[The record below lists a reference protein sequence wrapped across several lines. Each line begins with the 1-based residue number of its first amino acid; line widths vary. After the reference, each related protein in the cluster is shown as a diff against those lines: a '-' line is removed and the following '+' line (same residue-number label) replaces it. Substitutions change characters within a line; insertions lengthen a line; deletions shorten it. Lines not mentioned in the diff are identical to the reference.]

1 MSSFQRNMLVKTIG
15 ASLYG
20 MNAIGIQVEV
30 NISMGQG
37 YCIVGLPDTAVKE
50 SLHRTEIAIKANGF
64 HMPRTKLVINLAP
77 ADIKKTGPAFDLP
90 IAIGI
95 LAASDQ
101 LLPSNVLSQYLM
113 MGELSLNGALQ
124 PIKGVLA
131 MAIYAKEAGLDGLIV
146 PKINAPEAALIEGL
160 KVFAFDHLT
169 EVTQFCN
176 HPNAFSPYQAA
187 ASTNYPIK
195 EDFDLDF
202 AMIKGQYQAK
212 RAIEI
217 AAAGG
222 HNLIMVGPPGA
233 GKTML
238 AKTSISIMPEM
249 NLSETL
255 ETSKVYSL
263 IGKLPTMSSLMH
275 SRPFRNP
282 HHSLSAIALVGGGA
296 IPQPG
301 EISMAHNGVLF
312 LDELPEFSRATIEI
326 LRQPMEAGM
335 VSISR
340 ARQTVEFPSRFM
352 LFASMNPCP
361 CGYFNH
367 PHKACTC
374 SPSSIQKYL
383 HKISGPLLDRIDL
396 QIEVVPVRYE
406 ELTNQ
411 ASLEDSATIRERV
424 IQARAIQT
432 NRYSN
437 RPEINTNAQMQATDL
452 KNWAQIDME
461 SSLLLKMAMEKFHL
475 SARAHDRIIKVA
487 RTIADLEGLKNIQN
501 QHISEA
507 IQYRT
512 LDRAGWGQS
521 F

>member
-1 MSSFQRNMLVKTIG
+1 MLVKTIG

-37 YCIVGLPDTAVKE
+37 YCIVGLPDIAVKE

-64 HMPRTKLVINLAP
+64 KMPRTKLVINLAP

-95 LAASDQ
+95 LAASEQ
-101 LLPSNVLSQYLM
+101 ILQSNVLSKYLM
-113 MGELSLNGALQ
+113 MGELSLGGTLQ

-131 MAIYAKEAGLDGLIV
+131 MAIYAKEAGLDGIII
-146 PKINAPEAALIEGL
+146 PKINAPEASLIEGL
-160 KVFAFDHLT
+160 DVFGFDHLT

-176 HPNAFSPYQAA
+176 FPNEIQPYKA
-187 ASTNYPIK
+187 TVNDNTEIVK
-195 EDFDLDF
+195 EYELDF
-202 AMIKGQYQAK
+202 ASIKGQFQAK

-222 HNLIMVGPPGA
+222 HNIIMVGPPGA

-238 AKTSISIMPEM
+238 AKTSISILPEM
-249 NLSETL
+249 SIAETL

-263 IGKLPTMSSLMH
+263 LGKLPANFALMQI
-275 SRPFRNP
+275 RPFRSP
-282 HHSLSAIALVGGGA
+282 HHSLSSIALVGGGT

-301 EISMAHNGVLF
+301 EISMAHNGILF
-312 LDELPEFSRATIEI
+312 LDELPEFNRAAIEI
-326 LRQPMEAGM
+326 LRQPMEDGI
-335 VSISR
+335 VSVSR
-340 ARQTVEFPSRFM
+340 SRQTVEFPSRFM

-367 PHKACTC
+367 PKKACTC
-374 SPSSIQKYL
+374 SPSSVQKYL

-396 QIEVVPVRYE
+396 QIEVVPVHYE
-406 ELTNQ
+406 LLTSPAKIEN
-411 ASLEDSATIRERV
+411 STTIRNRV
-424 IQARAIQT
+424 IQARHVQK
-432 NRYSN
+432 NRFSD
-437 RPEINTNAQMQATDL
+437 RPEINTNAQMQPKDL
-452 KNWAQIDME
+452 IKWAKIDKE
-461 SSLLLKMAMEKFHL
+461 SALLLKAAMEKFHL

-512 LDRAGWGQS
+512 LDRGSWGQS

>member
-1 MSSFQRNMLVKTIG
+1 MLVKTRG
-15 ASLYG
+15 ASLFG
-20 MNAIGIQVEV
+20 MDAIGIQVEV
-30 NISMGQG
+30 NVSMGQG

-64 HMPRTKLVINLAP
+64 QMPRTKLVINLAP

-101 LLPSNVLSQYLM
+101 IINSNVLSDYLM

-131 MAIYAKEAGLDGLIV
+131 MAIYAKEAGLAGLII
-146 PKINAPEAALIEGL
+146 PTINASEASLIEGL

-169 EVTQFCN
+169 QVTHFCN
-176 HPNAFSPYQAA
+176 HPESYTPFQKIDIDNETPI
-187 ASTNYPIK
+187 NYSV
-195 EDFDLDF
+195 DF
-202 AMIKGQYQAK
+202 AFIKGQFQAK

-233 GKTML
+233 GKTLL
-238 AKTSISIMPEM
+238 AKTSISILPVMSH
-249 NLSETL
+249 SETL

-263 IGKLPTMSSLMH
+263 TGKLSPSAGLMQT
-275 SRPFRNP
+275 RPFRNP
-282 HHSLSAIALVGGGA
+282 HHSLSSIALVGGGS

-312 LDELPEFSRATIEI
+312 LDELPEFSRAAIEI
-326 LRQPMEAGM
+326 LRQPMEAGF

-340 ARQTVEFPSRFM
+340 SRQTVDFPSRFM

-367 PHKACTC
+367 PQKACTC
-374 SPSSIQKYL
+374 SPSIVGKYL

-396 QIEVVPVRYE
+396 QIEVVPVTYE
-406 ELTNQ
+406 ELTNN
-411 ASLEDSATIRERV
+411 SIIENSSTIRKRV
-424 IQARAIQT
+424 QNARAIQIK
-432 NRYSN
+432 RYAK
-437 RPEINTNAQMQATDL
+437 RPGINTNAQMQSYEL
-452 KNWAQIDME
+452 KEWAQLNE
-461 SSLLLKMAMEKFHL
+461 TSAKLLKLAMEQFHL
-475 SARAHDRIIKVA
+475 SARAYDRIIKVA
-487 RTIADLEGLKNIQN
+487 RTIADLDGSKDIQN
-501 QHISEA
+501 QHISES
-507 IQYRT
+507 IQYRI
-512 LDRAGWGQS
+512 LDRAGWGQTY
-521 F
+521 

>member
-1 MSSFQRNMLVKTIG
+1 MLVKTTG

-20 MNAIGIQVEV
+20 MDAIGIQVEV
-30 NISMGQG
+30 NVSMGQG

-64 HMPRTKLVINLAP
+64 QMPRTKLVINLAP

-101 LLPSNVLSQYLM
+101 IANSPVLTKYLM
-113 MGELSLNGALQ
+113 MGELSLNGAIQ

-131 MAIYAKEAGLDGLIV
+131 MAIYAKEAGLDGLII
-146 PKINAPEAALIEGL
+146 PKINGPEASLIEGL
-160 KVFAFDHLT
+160 KVFAFDHLL
-169 EVTQFCN
+169 EVTNFCN
-176 HPNAFSPYQAA
+176 HPESCEPFQQNEQSNTPKPALHQV
-187 ASTNYPIK
+187 
-195 EDFDLDF
+195 DF
-202 AMIKGQYQAK
+202 AFIKGQFQAK

-217 AAAGG
+217 AASGG

-238 AKTSISIMPEM
+238 AKTSISILPSM
-249 NLSETL
+249 NQIETL

-263 IGKLPTMSSLMH
+263 MGKLPAKSGLMH
-275 SRPFRNP
+275 TRPFRNP
-282 HHSLSAIALVGGGA
+282 HHSLSAIALVGGGS

-326 LRQPMEAGM
+326 LRQPMEAGY

-340 ARQTVEFPSRFM
+340 SRQTVEFPSRFM

-367 PHKACTC
+367 PQKACTC
-374 SPSSIQKYL
+374 SPSSVRKYL

-396 QIEVVPVRYE
+396 QIEVVPVSYE
-406 ELTNQ
+406 ELTNPTRIEN
-411 ASLEDSATIRERV
+411 SKTISNRV
-424 IQARAIQT
+424 IKARSIQMH
-432 NRYSN
+432 RFKH
-437 RPEINTNAQMQATDL
+437 RPNINTNAQMQSQDL
-452 KNWAQIDME
+452 KEWAQLDAE
-461 SSLLLKMAMEKFHL
+461 SAKLLKVAMVQFHL
-475 SARAHDRIIKVA
+475 SARAYDRIIKVA
-487 RTIADLEGLKNIQN
+487 RTIADLDGVKDIQN
-501 QHISEA
+501 QHISESL
-507 IQYRT
+507 QYRI

-521 F
+521 Y

>member
-1 MSSFQRNMLVKTIG
+1 MLVTTRG
-15 ASLYG
+15 ACLFG
-20 MNAIGIQVEV
+20 MDAIGIQVEV
-30 NISMGQG
+30 NVSMGQG

-64 HMPRTKLVINLAP
+64 QMPRTKLVINLAP

-101 LLPSNVLSQYLM
+101 IVNSTVLTRYLM

-131 MAIYAKEAGLDGLIV
+131 MAIYAKEAGLAGLII
-146 PKINAPEAALIEGL
+146 PTINAAEASLIEGL
-160 KVFAFDHLT
+160 KVYAFDHLN

-176 HPNAFSPYQAA
+176 HPELFSPFQKNDSDKE
-187 ASTNYPIK
+187 ASIIYPV
-195 EDFDLDF
+195 DF
-202 AMIKGQYQAK
+202 AFIKGQFQAK

-233 GKTML
+233 GKTLL
-238 AKTSISIMPEM
+238 AKTSISILPTM
-249 NLSETL
+249 SHKETL

-263 IGKLPTMSSLMH
+263 MGKLSPPSGLMH
-275 SRPFRNP
+275 TRPFRNP
-282 HHSLSAIALVGGGA
+282 HHSLSAIALVGGGS

-312 LDELPEFSRATIEI
+312 LDELPEFSRAAIEI
-326 LRQPMEAGM
+326 LRQPMEAGF

-340 ARQTVEFPSRFM
+340 SRQTVEFPSRFM

-367 PHKACTC
+367 PQKACTC
-374 SPSSIQKYL
+374 SPSNVRKYL

-396 QIEVVPVRYE
+396 QIEVVPVSYE
-406 ELTNQ
+406 ELTNH
-411 ASLEDSATIRERV
+411 ANSENSMTIRERV
-424 IQARAIQT
+424 QNARTIQLKRFNERSGI
-432 NRYSN
+432 
-437 RPEINTNAQMQATDL
+437 ITNAQMQSYEL
-452 KNWAQIDME
+452 KKWAQLDDA
-461 SSLLLKMAMEKFHL
+461 SAKLLKIAMEQFQL
-475 SARAHDRIIKVA
+475 SARAYDRIIKVA
-487 RTIADLEGLKNIQN
+487 RTIADLDGSKDIQN
-501 QHISEA
+501 QHISES
-507 IQYRT
+507 IQYRM
-512 LDRAGWGQS
+512 LDRAAWGQAY
-521 F
+521 

>member
-1 MSSFQRNMLVKTIG
+1 MLVTTRG
-15 ASLYG
+15 ACLFG
-20 MNAIGIQVEV
+20 MDAIGIQVEV
-30 NISMGQG
+30 NVSMGQG

-64 HMPRTKLVINLAP
+64 QMPRTKLVINLAP

-101 LLPSNVLSQYLM
+101 IVNSNVLTQFLM
-113 MGELSLNGALQ
+113 MGELSLNGAIQ

-131 MAIYAKEAGLDGLIV
+131 MAIYAKEAGLDGLII
-146 PKINAPEAALIEGL
+146 PTKNAAEASLIEGL
-160 KVFAFDHLT
+160 KVYAFDHLT

-176 HPNAFSPYQAA
+176 HPELFSPFQKNDSDKD
-187 ASTNYPIK
+187 ASIIYPV
-195 EDFDLDF
+195 DF
-202 AMIKGQYQAK
+202 AFIKGQFQAK

-233 GKTML
+233 GKTLL
-238 AKTSISIMPEM
+238 AKTSISILPTM
-249 NLSETL
+249 SHKETL

-263 IGKLPTMSSLMH
+263 IGKLSPPSGLMH
-275 SRPFRNP
+275 TRPFRNP
-282 HHSLSAIALVGGGA
+282 HHSLSAIALVGGGS

-312 LDELPEFSRATIEI
+312 LDELPEFSRAAIEI
-326 LRQPMEAGM
+326 LRQPMEAGF

-340 ARQTVEFPSRFM
+340 SRQTVEFPSRFM

-367 PHKACTC
+367 PQKACIC
-374 SPSSIQKYL
+374 SPSVVRKYL

-396 QIEVVPVRYE
+396 QIEVVPVSYE
-406 ELTNQ
+406 ELTNH
-411 ASLEDSATIRERV
+411 AITENSMTIRERV
-424 IQARAIQT
+424 QNARAIQLKRF
-432 NRYSN
+432 NERSG
-437 RPEINTNAQMQATDL
+437 IITNAQMQSYEL
-452 KNWAQIDME
+452 KKWAQLDDP
-461 SSLLLKMAMEKFHL
+461 SAKLLKMAMEQFHL
-475 SARAHDRIIKVA
+475 SARAYDRIIKVA
-487 RTIADLEGLKNIQN
+487 RTIADLDGSKDIQN
-501 QHISEA
+501 QHISES
-507 IQYRT
+507 IQYRM
-512 LDRAGWGQS
+512 LDRAAWGQAY
-521 F
+521 

>member
-1 MSSFQRNMLVKTIG
+1 MLVKTRG

-20 MNAIGIQVEV
+20 MDAIGIQVEV
-30 NISMGQG
+30 NVSMGQG

-64 HMPRTKLVINLAP
+64 QMPRTKLVINLAP

-101 LLPSNVLSQYLM
+101 IVNSTVLSDYLM

-131 MAIYAKEAGLDGLIV
+131 MAIYAKEAGLAGLII
-146 PKINAPEAALIEGL
+146 PSINAAEASLIEGL
-160 KVFAFDHLT
+160 KVYAFDHLT
-169 EVTQFCN
+169 EVTHFCN
-176 HPNAFSPYQAA
+176 HPDSCSPFQQVDIDKQ
-187 ASTNYPIK
+187 TPINYPV
-195 EDFDLDF
+195 DF
-202 AMIKGQYQAK
+202 AFIKGQFQAK

-233 GKTML
+233 GKTLL
-238 AKTSISIMPEM
+238 AKTSISILPEM
-249 NLSETL
+249 SHTETL

-263 IGKLPTMSSLMH
+263 VGKLTSKSGLIQT
-275 SRPFRNP
+275 RPFRNP
-282 HHSLSAIALVGGGA
+282 HHSLSSIALVGGGS

-312 LDELPEFSRATIEI
+312 LDELPEFSRAAIEI
-326 LRQPMEAGM
+326 LRQPMEAGF

-340 ARQTVEFPSRFM
+340 AKQTVEFPCRFM

-367 PHKACTC
+367 PQKACTC
-374 SPSSIQKYL
+374 SPSAVGKYL

-396 QIEVVPVRYE
+396 QIEVVPVTYE
-406 ELTNQ
+406 ELTNHNNTEN
-411 ASLEDSATIRERV
+411 SLAIRKRV
-424 IQARAIQT
+424 QHARSIQL
-432 NRYSN
+432 NRYAK
-437 RPEINTNAQMQATDL
+437 RPGINTNAQMQSHDL
-452 KNWAQIDME
+452 KEWAQLDKA
-461 SSLLLKMAMEKFHL
+461 SANLLKMAMEQFHL
-475 SARAHDRIIKVA
+475 SARAYDRIIKVA
-487 RTIADLEGLKNIQN
+487 RTIADLDGSKEIQN
-501 QHISEA
+501 QHISES
-507 IQYRT
+507 IQYRI
-512 LDRAGWGQS
+512 LDRAGWGQAY
-521 F
+521 

>member
-1 MSSFQRNMLVKTIG
+1 MD
-15 ASLYG
+15 
-20 MNAIGIQVEV
+20 AIGIQVEV
-30 NISMGQG
+30 NVSMGQG

-64 HMPRTKLVINLAP
+64 QMPRTKLVINLAP

-101 LLPSNVLSQYLM
+101 IVNSAVLTRYLM

-131 MAIYAKEAGLDGLIV
+131 MAIYAKDAGLDGLII
-146 PKINAPEAALIEGL
+146 PSLNAAEASLIEGL
-160 KVFAFDHLT
+160 KVYAFDHLN

-176 HPNAFSPYQAA
+176 HPELFSPFQKNDSDKE
-187 ASTNYPIK
+187 ASIIYPV
-195 EDFDLDF
+195 DF
-202 AMIKGQYQAK
+202 AFIKGQFQAK

-233 GKTML
+233 GKTLL
-238 AKTSISIMPEM
+238 AKTSISILPTM
-249 NLSETL
+249 SHKETL

-263 IGKLPTMSSLMH
+263 MGKLSPPSGLMH
-275 SRPFRNP
+275 TRPFRNP
-282 HHSLSAIALVGGGA
+282 HHSLSAIALVGGGS

-312 LDELPEFSRATIEI
+312 LDELPEFSRAAIEI
-326 LRQPMEAGM
+326 LRQPMEAGF

-340 ARQTVEFPSRFM
+340 SRQTVEFPSRFM

-367 PHKACTC
+367 PQKACTC
-374 SPSSIQKYL
+374 SPSNVRKYL

-396 QIEVVPVRYE
+396 QIEVVPVSYE
-406 ELTNQ
+406 ELTNH
-411 ASLEDSATIRERV
+411 ANTENSMTIRERV
-424 IQARAIQT
+424 QNARAIQLKRF
-432 NRYSN
+432 NERSG
-437 RPEINTNAQMQATDL
+437 IITNAQMQSYEL
-452 KNWAQIDME
+452 KKWAQLDDA
-461 SSLLLKMAMEKFHL
+461 SAKLLKIAMEQFQL
-475 SARAHDRIIKVA
+475 SARAYDRIIKVA
-487 RTIADLEGLKNIQN
+487 RTIADLDGSKDIQN
-501 QHISEA
+501 QHISES
-507 IQYRT
+507 IQYRM
-512 LDRAGWGQS
+512 LDRAAWGQAY
-521 F
+521 

>member
-1 MSSFQRNMLVKTIG
+1 MLVKTIG
-15 ASLYG
+15 ASLFG
-20 MNAIGIQVEV
+20 TDAIGIQVEV
-30 NISMGQG
+30 NVSMGQG
-37 YCIVGLPDTAVKE
+37 YCIVGLPDLAVKE

-64 HMPRTKLVINLAP
+64 QMPRTKLVINLAP

-101 LLPSNVLSQYLM
+101 IVNSSVLTQYLM

-146 PKINAPEAALIEGL
+146 PTANATEASLIEGL
-160 KVFAFDHLT
+160 KVYGFDHLT

-176 HPNAFSPYQAA
+176 HPTSFNPFQQKDSEKE
-187 ASTNYPIK
+187 STPINYTV
-195 EDFDLDF
+195 DF
-202 AMIKGQYQAK
+202 AFIKGQFQAK

-233 GKTML
+233 GKTLL
-238 AKTSISIMPEM
+238 AKTSISILPEM
-249 NLSETL
+249 SHAETL

-263 IGKLPTMSSLMH
+263 TGKLSPKSGLMH
-275 SRPFRNP
+275 TRPFRNP
-282 HHSLSAIALVGGGA
+282 HHSLSAIALVGGGS

-312 LDELPEFSRATIEI
+312 LDELPEFSRAAIEI
-326 LRQPMEAGM
+326 LRQPMEAGF

-340 ARQTVEFPSRFM
+340 SRQTVEFPCRFM

-367 PHKACTC
+367 PQKACTC
-374 SPSSIQKYL
+374 SPNSVRKYL

-396 QIEVVPVRYE
+396 QIEVVPVSYE
-406 ELTNQ
+406 ALTTDSKTEN
-411 ASLEDSATIRERV
+411 SLTIRNRV
-424 IQARAIQT
+424 QIARAIQLE
-432 NRYSN
+432 RFKH
-437 RPEINTNAQMQATDL
+437 RPGINTNAQMQSYEV
-452 KNWAQIDME
+452 KKWAHLDDA
-461 SSLLLKMAMEKFHL
+461 STKLLKIAMEQFHL
-475 SARAHDRIIKVA
+475 SARAYDRIIKVA
-487 RTIADLEGLKNIQN
+487 RTIADLEGSKDIQN
-501 QHISEA
+501 QHISES
-507 IQYRT
+507 IQYRM
-512 LDRAGWGQS
+512 LDRTAWGQTY
-521 F
+521 

>member
-1 MSSFQRNMLVKTIG
+1 MLVKTRG

-20 MNAIGIQVEV
+20 MDAIGVQVEV
-30 NISMGQG
+30 NVSMGQG

-64 HMPRTKLVINLAP
+64 QMPRTKLVINLAP

-101 LLPSNVLSQYLM
+101 IVHSIVLTQYLM
-113 MGELSLNGALQ
+113 MGELSLNGELQ

-131 MAIYAKEAGLDGLIV
+131 MAIYAKEAGLDGLII
-146 PKINAPEAALIEGL
+146 PKTNAQEASLIEGL

-169 EVTQFCN
+169 EVTHFCN
-176 HPNAFSPYQAA
+176 HPESCEPLQQNDLGNLVKPALNQVDFSY
-187 ASTNYPIK
+187 
-195 EDFDLDF
+195 
-202 AMIKGQYQAK
+202 IKGQFQAK

-233 GKTML
+233 GKTLL
-238 AKTSISIMPEM
+238 AKTSISILPAM
-249 NLSETL
+249 NHLETL

-263 IGKLPTMSSLMH
+263 IGKLSDKSGLMQT
-275 SRPFRNP
+275 RPFRNP
-282 HHSLSAIALVGGGA
+282 HHSLSAIALVGGGS

-312 LDELPEFSRATIEI
+312 LDELPEFNRAAIEI
-326 LRQPMEAGM
+326 LRQPMEAGY

-367 PHKACTC
+367 PQKACTC
-374 SPSSIQKYL
+374 SPSAVRKYL

-396 QIEVVPVRYE
+396 QIEVVPVSYE
-406 ELTNQ
+406 ELTNPTMIEN
-411 ASLEDSATIRERV
+411 SETISNRV
-424 IQARAIQT
+424 LQARAIQT
-432 NRYSN
+432 NRFKQ
-437 RPEINTNAQMQATDL
+437 RPEIYTNAQMQSYDL
-452 KNWAQIDME
+452 KQWAKLDIE
-461 SSLLLKMAMEKFHL
+461 SAKLLKLAMEQFNL
-475 SARAHDRIIKVA
+475 SARAYDRIIKVA
-487 RTIADLEGLKNIQN
+487 RTIADLDGSKDIQN
-501 QHISEA
+501 QHISES
-507 IQYRT
+507 IQYRI
-512 LDRAGWGQS
+512 LDRAAWGQNY
-521 F
+521 

>member
-1 MSSFQRNMLVKTIG
+1 MLVKTRG
-15 ASLYG
+15 ACLFG
-20 MNAIGIQVEV
+20 MDAIGIQVEV
-30 NISMGQG
+30 NVSMGQG

-64 HMPRTKLVINLAP
+64 QMPRTKLVINLAP

-101 LLPSNVLSQYLM
+101 IVNSMVLTQYLM
-113 MGELSLNGALQ
+113 MGELSLNGAIQ

-131 MAIYAKEAGLDGLIV
+131 MAIYAKEAGLEGLII
-146 PKINAPEAALIEGL
+146 PSKNAAEASLIEGL
-160 KVFAFDHLT
+160 KVYAFDHLT

-176 HPNAFSPYQAA
+176 HPELFNPFQKNDSDKE
-187 ASTNYPIK
+187 ASIIYPV
-195 EDFDLDF
+195 DF
-202 AMIKGQYQAK
+202 AFIKGQFQAK

-233 GKTML
+233 GKTLL
-238 AKTSISIMPEM
+238 AKTSISILPTM
-249 NLSETL
+249 SHKETL

-263 IGKLPTMSSLMH
+263 MGKLSPPSGLMQT
-275 SRPFRNP
+275 RPFRNP
-282 HHSLSAIALVGGGA
+282 HHSLSAIALVGGGS

-312 LDELPEFSRATIEI
+312 LDELPEFSRAAIEI
-326 LRQPMEAGM
+326 LRQPMEAGF

-340 ARQTVEFPSRFM
+340 SRQTVEFPSRFM

-367 PHKACTC
+367 PQKACTC
-374 SPSSIQKYL
+374 SPSNVRKYL

-406 ELTNQ
+406 ELTNH
-411 ASLEDSATIRERV
+411 SITENSMTIRERV
-424 IQARAIQT
+424 QNARAIQLK
-432 NRYSN
+432 RFSQHSD
-437 RPEINTNAQMQATDL
+437 IITNAQMQSYEL
-452 KNWAQIDME
+452 KKWARLDDA
-461 SSLLLKMAMEKFHL
+461 SAKLLKMAMEQFHL
-475 SARAHDRIIKVA
+475 SARAYDRIIKVA
-487 RTIADLEGLKNIQN
+487 RTIADLDGSKEIQN
-501 QHISEA
+501 QHISES
-507 IQYRT
+507 IQYRM
-512 LDRAGWGQS
+512 LDRAAWGQAY
-521 F
+521 

>member
-1 MSSFQRNMLVKTIG
+1 MLVKIIG

-20 MNAIGIQVEV
+20 MDAIGIQVEV

-64 HMPRTKLVINLAP
+64 QMPRTKLVINLAP
-77 ADIKKTGPAFDLP
+77 ADLKKTGPAFDLP

-101 LLPSNVLSQYLM
+101 IANTTILSQFLM
-113 MGELSLNGALQ
+113 MGELSLNGAIQ

-131 MAIYAKEAGLDGLIV
+131 MAIYAKEAGLEGIIV
-146 PKINAPEAALIEGL
+146 PKINAPEASLIEGI
-160 KVFAFDHLT
+160 KVYAFEHLT

-176 HPNAFSPYQAA
+176 HPELFSPYLQNDAE
-187 ASTNYPIK
+187 SLPTVMGFDV
-195 EDFDLDF
+195 DFTT
-202 AMIKGQYQAK
+202 IKGQFQAK

-238 AKTSISIMPEM
+238 AKTSISILPNM

-263 IGKLPTMSSLMH
+263 LGKLPVKSALMH
-275 SRPFRNP
+275 ARPFRNP
-282 HHSLSAIALVGGGA
+282 HHSLSAIALVGGGS

-312 LDELPEFSRATIEI
+312 LDELPEFNRAAIEI
-326 LRQPMEAGM
+326 LRQPMEAGY

-340 ARQTVEFPSRFM
+340 ARQTIEFPSRFM

-367 PHKACTC
+367 PQKACTC
-374 SPSSIQKYL
+374 SPSSVQKYL

-396 QIEVVPVRYE
+396 QIEVVPVSYE
-406 ELTNQ
+406 ELTSQENIEN
-411 ASLEDSATIRERV
+411 SITIKNRV
-424 IQARAIQT
+424 IKAREIQM
-432 NRYSN
+432 NRFARLPN
-437 RPEINTNAQMQATDL
+437 INTNAQMQAADL
-452 KNWAQIDME
+452 KQWALLDKAS
-461 SSLLLKMAMEKFHL
+461 SSLLKLAMEKFHL

-487 RTIADLEGLKNIQN
+487 RTIADLDGAKDIQN

-512 LDRAGWGQS
+512 LDRAGWGQT

>member
-1 MSSFQRNMLVKTIG
+1 MLVKTRG
-15 ASLYG
+15 ACLFG
-20 MNAIGIQVEV
+20 MDAIGIHVEV
-30 NISMGQG
+30 NVSMGQG

-64 HMPRTKLVINLAP
+64 QMPRTKLVINLAP

-101 LLPSNVLSQYLM
+101 ILNSTVLTQFLM
-113 MGELSLNGALQ
+113 MGELSLNGAIQ

-131 MAIYAKEAGLDGLIV
+131 MAIYAKEAGLNGLII
-146 PKINAPEAALIEGL
+146 PTKNAAEASLIEGL
-160 KVFAFDHLT
+160 KVYAFDHLT

-176 HPNAFSPYQAA
+176 HPELFSPFQKNDSDKET
-187 ASTNYPIK
+187 ASINYPV
-195 EDFDLDF
+195 DF
-202 AMIKGQYQAK
+202 AFIKGQFQAK

-233 GKTML
+233 GKTLL
-238 AKTSISIMPEM
+238 AKTSISILPTM
-249 NLSETL
+249 SHKETL

-263 IGKLPTMSSLMH
+263 IGKLSPPTGLMH
-275 SRPFRNP
+275 TRPFRNP
-282 HHSLSAIALVGGGA
+282 HHTLSAIALVGGGS

-312 LDELPEFSRATIEI
+312 LDELPEFSRAAIEI
-326 LRQPMEAGM
+326 LRQPMEAGY

-340 ARQTVEFPSRFM
+340 SRQTVEFPSRFM

-367 PHKACTC
+367 PQKACIC
-374 SPSSIQKYL
+374 SPSVVRKYL

-406 ELTNQ
+406 ELTNH
-411 ASLEDSATIRERV
+411 AITENSSTIRERV
-424 IQARAIQT
+424 QKARTIQLKRFSQDSGSI
-432 NRYSN
+432 
-437 RPEINTNAQMQATDL
+437 TNAQMQSYEL
-452 KNWAQIDME
+452 KKWAQLDDA
-461 SSLLLKMAMEKFHL
+461 SAKLLKMAMEQFHL
-475 SARAHDRIIKVA
+475 SARAYDRIIKVA
-487 RTIADLEGLKNIQN
+487 RTIADLDGSKDIQN
-501 QHISEA
+501 QHISES
-507 IQYRT
+507 IQYRM
-512 LDRAGWGQS
+512 LDRAAWGQAY
-521 F
+521 

>member
-1 MSSFQRNMLVKTIG
+1 MLVKTRG

-20 MNAIGIQVEV
+20 MDAIGIQVEV
-30 NISMGQG
+30 NVSMGQG

-64 HMPRTKLVINLAP
+64 QMPRTKLVINLAP

-101 LLPSNVLSQYLM
+101 IVNSAVLTDYLM

-131 MAIYAKEAGLDGLIV
+131 MAIYAKEAGLAGLII
-146 PKINAPEAALIEGL
+146 PSINAAEASLIEGL

-169 EVTQFCN
+169 EVTHFCN
-176 HPNAFSPYQAA
+176 HPDACTPFQQIDSNEE
-187 ASTNYPIK
+187 TPITYAV
-195 EDFDLDF
+195 DF
-202 AMIKGQYQAK
+202 AFIKGQFQAK

-233 GKTML
+233 GKTLL
-238 AKTSISIMPEM
+238 AKTSISILPEM
-249 NLSETL
+249 SHAETL

-263 IGKLPTMSSLMH
+263 VGKLSSKTGLMQT
-275 SRPFRNP
+275 RPFRNP
-282 HHSLSAIALVGGGA
+282 HHSLSAIALVGGGS

-312 LDELPEFSRATIEI
+312 LDELPEFSRAAIEI
-326 LRQPMEAGM
+326 LRQPMEAGS

-340 ARQTVEFPSRFM
+340 SRQTVEFPSRFM

-367 PHKACTC
+367 PQKACTC
-374 SPSSIQKYL
+374 SPISVGKYL

-396 QIEVVPVRYE
+396 QIEVVPVTYE
-406 ELTNQ
+406 ELTNHGKTEN
-411 ASLEDSATIRERV
+411 SLTIRKRV
-424 IQARAIQT
+424 QNARSIQLK
-432 NRYSN
+432 RYAM
-437 RPEINTNAQMQATDL
+437 RPGINTNAQMQAHDL
-452 KNWAQIDME
+452 KVWAQLDDE
-461 SSLLLKMAMEKFHL
+461 SSKLLKMAMEQFHL
-475 SARAHDRIIKVA
+475 SARAYDRIIKVA
-487 RTIADLEGLKNIQN
+487 RTIADLEGSKEIQN
-501 QHISEA
+501 QHISES
-507 IQYRT
+507 IQYRI
-512 LDRAGWGQS
+512 LDRAGWGQAY
-521 F
+521 

>member
-1 MSSFQRNMLVKTIG
+1 MLVKTIG
-15 ASLYG
+15 ASLFG
-20 MNAIGIQVEV
+20 MDAIGIQVEV

-64 HMPRTKLVINLAP
+64 QMPRTKLVINLAP
-77 ADIKKTGPAFDLP
+77 ADLKKTGPGFDLP

-101 LLPSNVLSQYLM
+101 ILHSTVLSNYLM

-131 MAIYAKEAGLDGLIV
+131 MAIYAKEAGLDGVIL
-146 PKINAPEAALIEGL
+146 PKINAPEASLIDGL
-160 KVFAFDHLT
+160 KVFAFEHLT
-169 EVTQFCN
+169 EVTHFCN
-176 HPNAFSPYQAA
+176 HPESYTPYQQIGSSNKSMPAR
-187 ASTNYPIK
+187 T
-195 EDFDLDF
+195 DVDF
-202 AMIKGQYQAK
+202 ASIKGQFQAK

-238 AKTSISIMPEM
+238 AKTSISILPD
-249 NLSETL
+249 LSHSETL

-263 IGKLPTMSSLMH
+263 LGKLPTKSTLMH
-275 SRPFRNP
+275 IRPFRNP
-282 HHSLSAIALVGGGA
+282 HHSLSAIALVGGGS

-312 LDELPEFSRATIEI
+312 LDELPEFSRAAIEI
-326 LRQPMEAGM
+326 LRQPMEAGF

-367 PHKACTC
+367 PNKACTC
-374 SPSSIQKYL
+374 SPSSVHKYL

-396 QIEVVPVRYE
+396 QIEVVPVSYE

-411 ASLEDSATIRERV
+411 ANIEDSATIRRRV
-424 IQARAIQT
+424 IEARNIQMKRFEDKPT
-432 NRYSN
+432 V
-437 RPEINTNAQMQATDL
+437 NTNAQMQSTDIQKWAVIDKNSAEIL
-452 KNWAQIDME
+452 KI
-461 SSLLLKMAMEKFHL
+461 AMEQFHL
-475 SARAHDRIIKVA
+475 SARAYDRIIKVA
-487 RTIADLEGLKNIQN
+487 RTIADLDRAKNIQN

-512 LDRAGWGQS
+512 LDRASWGQT

>member
-1 MSSFQRNMLVKTIG
+1 MLVKTRG
-15 ASLYG
+15 ASLFG
-20 MNAIGIQVEV
+20 MDAIGIQVEV
-30 NISMGQG
+30 NVSMGQG

-64 HMPRTKLVINLAP
+64 QMPRTKLVINLAP

-101 LLPSNVLSQYLM
+101 IVNSKVLTDYLM

-131 MAIYAKEAGLDGLIV
+131 MAIYAKEAGLDGLII
-146 PKINAPEAALIEGL
+146 PTKNADEASLIEGL
-160 KVFAFDHLT
+160 KVYAFDQLT

-176 HPNAFSPYQAA
+176 HPELYSPYQKNDSDQDA
-187 ASTNYPIK
+187 ASIVYPV
-195 EDFDLDF
+195 DF
-202 AMIKGQYQAK
+202 AFIKGQFQAK

-233 GKTML
+233 GKTLL
-238 AKTSISIMPEM
+238 AKTSISILPTM
-249 NLSETL
+249 SHAETL

-263 IGKLPTMSSLMH
+263 LGKLSQKAGLMQT
-275 SRPFRNP
+275 RPFRNP
-282 HHSLSAIALVGGGA
+282 HHSLSAIALVGGGS

-312 LDELPEFSRATIEI
+312 LDELPEFSRAAIEI
-326 LRQPMEAGM
+326 LRQPMEAGF

-340 ARQTVEFPSRFM
+340 SRQTVEFPSRFM

-367 PHKACTC
+367 PQKACTC
-374 SPSSIQKYL
+374 SPSIVGKYL

-396 QIEVVPVRYE
+396 QIEVVPVTYD
-406 ELTNQ
+406 ELTNNSIIES
-411 ASLEDSATIRERV
+411 SLTIRNRV
-424 IQARAIQT
+424 QNARAIQI
-432 NRYSN
+432 NRYAK
-437 RPEINTNAQMQATDL
+437 RPGINTNAQMQSYEL
-452 KNWAQIDME
+452 KEWAQLDDA
-461 SSLLLKMAMEKFHL
+461 SAKLLKMAMEQFQL
-475 SARAHDRIIKVA
+475 SARAYDRIIKVA
-487 RTIADLEGLKNIQN
+487 RTIADLDGSKDIQN
-501 QHISEA
+501 QHISES
-507 IQYRT
+507 IQYRM
-512 LDRAGWGQS
+512 LDRAGWGQAY
-521 F
+521 

>member
-1 MSSFQRNMLVKTIG
+1 MLVTTRG
-15 ASLYG
+15 ACLFG
-20 MNAIGIQVEV
+20 MDAIGIQVEV
-30 NISMGQG
+30 NVSMGQG

-64 HMPRTKLVINLAP
+64 QMPRTKLVINLAP

-101 LLPSNVLSQYLM
+101 IVNSTVLTHYLM

-131 MAIYAKEAGLDGLIV
+131 MAIYAKDAGLDGLII
-146 PKINAPEAALIEGL
+146 PSLNAAEASLIEGL
-160 KVFAFDHLT
+160 KVYAFDHLN

-176 HPNAFSPYQAA
+176 HPELFSPFQKNDSDKE
-187 ASTNYPIK
+187 ASIIYPV
-195 EDFDLDF
+195 DF
-202 AMIKGQYQAK
+202 AFIKGQFQAK

-233 GKTML
+233 GKTLL
-238 AKTSISIMPEM
+238 AKTSISILPTM
-249 NLSETL
+249 SHKETL

-263 IGKLPTMSSLMH
+263 MGKLSPPSGLMH
-275 SRPFRNP
+275 TRPFRNP
-282 HHSLSAIALVGGGA
+282 HHSLSAIALVGGGS

-312 LDELPEFSRATIEI
+312 LDELPEFSRAAIEI
-326 LRQPMEAGM
+326 LRQPMEAGF

-340 ARQTVEFPSRFM
+340 SRQTVEFPSRFM

-367 PHKACTC
+367 PQKACTC
-374 SPSSIQKYL
+374 SPSNVRKYL

-396 QIEVVPVRYE
+396 QIEVVPVSYE
-406 ELTNQ
+406 ELTNHTITEN
-411 ASLEDSATIRERV
+411 STTIRERV
-424 IQARAIQT
+424 QNARTIQLKRFNERSGI
-432 NRYSN
+432 
-437 RPEINTNAQMQATDL
+437 ITNAQMQSYEL
-452 KNWAQIDME
+452 KKWAQLDDA
-461 SSLLLKMAMEKFHL
+461 SAKLLKIAMEQFQL
-475 SARAHDRIIKVA
+475 SARAYDRIIKVA
-487 RTIADLEGLKNIQN
+487 RTIADLDGSKDIQN
-501 QHISEA
+501 QHISES
-507 IQYRT
+507 IQYRM
-512 LDRAGWGQS
+512 LDRAAWGQAY
-521 F
+521 

>member
-1 MSSFQRNMLVKTIG
+1 MLVKTRG
-15 ASLYG
+15 ASLFG
-20 MNAIGIQVEV
+20 MDAIGIQVEV
-30 NISMGQG
+30 NVSMGQG

-64 HMPRTKLVINLAP
+64 QMPRTKLVINLAP

-101 LLPSNVLSQYLM
+101 IINSAVLTDYLM

-131 MAIYAKEAGLDGLIV
+131 MAIYAKEAGLAGLII
-146 PKINAPEAALIEGL
+146 PSINAAEASLIEGL
-160 KVFAFDHLT
+160 KVYAFDHLT
-169 EVTQFCN
+169 EVTNFCN
-176 HPNAFSPYQAA
+176 HP
-187 ASTNYPIK
+187 ASFTPFQQIEIDKETPITYPV
-195 EDFDLDF
+195 DF
-202 AMIKGQYQAK
+202 AFIKGQLQAK

-233 GKTML
+233 GKTLL
-238 AKTSISIMPEM
+238 AKTSISILPEM
-249 NLSETL
+249 SHAETL

-263 IGKLPTMSSLMH
+263 VGKLSSSTGLMQT
-275 SRPFRNP
+275 RPFRNP
-282 HHSLSAIALVGGGA
+282 HHSLSAIALVGGGS

-312 LDELPEFSRATIEI
+312 LDELPEFSRAAIEI
-326 LRQPMEAGM
+326 LRQPMEAGF

-340 ARQTVEFPSRFM
+340 SRQTVEFPSRFM

-367 PHKACTC
+367 PQKACTC
-374 SPSSIQKYL
+374 SPSNVGKYL

-396 QIEVVPVRYE
+396 QIEVVPVTYE
-406 ELTNQ
+406 ELTNN
-411 ASLEDSATIRERV
+411 SIIECSMTIRNRV
-424 IQARAIQT
+424 QKARAIQLK
-432 NRYSN
+432 RYAK
-437 RPEINTNAQMQATDL
+437 RIGINTNAQMQSYDL
-452 KNWAQIDME
+452 KEWAQLDGT
-461 SSLLLKMAMEKFHL
+461 SATLLKSAMEQFHL
-475 SARAHDRIIKVA
+475 SARAYDRIIKVA
-487 RTIADLEGLKNIQN
+487 RTIADLDGSKDIQN
-501 QHISEA
+501 QHISES

-512 LDRAGWGQS
+512 LDRAGWGQAY
-521 F
+521 

>member
-1 MSSFQRNMLVKTIG
+1 MD
-15 ASLYG
+15 
-20 MNAIGIQVEV
+20 AIGIQVEV
-30 NISMGQG
+30 NVSMGQG

-64 HMPRTKLVINLAP
+64 QMPRTKLVINLAP

-101 LLPSNVLSQYLM
+101 IVNSNVLTQFLM
-113 MGELSLNGALQ
+113 MGELSLNGAIQ

-131 MAIYAKEAGLDGLIV
+131 MAIYAKEAGLDGLII
-146 PKINAPEAALIEGL
+146 PTKNAAEASLIEGL
-160 KVFAFDHLT
+160 KVYAFDHLT
-169 EVTQFCN
+169 QVTQFCN
-176 HPNAFSPYQAA
+176 HPELFSPFQKNDSDKN
-187 ASTNYPIK
+187 ASIIYPV
-195 EDFDLDF
+195 DF
-202 AMIKGQYQAK
+202 AFIKGQFQAK

-233 GKTML
+233 GKTLL
-238 AKTSISIMPEM
+238 AKTSISILPTM
-249 NLSETL
+249 SHKETL

-263 IGKLPTMSSLMH
+263 IGKLSPPSGLMH

-282 HHSLSAIALVGGGA
+282 HHSLSAIALVGGGS

-312 LDELPEFSRATIEI
+312 LDELPEFSRAAIEI
-326 LRQPMEAGM
+326 LRQPMEAGF

-340 ARQTVEFPSRFM
+340 SRQTVEFPSRFM

-367 PHKACTC
+367 PQKACIC
-374 SPSSIQKYL
+374 SPSVVRKYL

-396 QIEVVPVRYE
+396 QIEVVPVSYE
-406 ELTNQ
+406 ELTNHNITEN
-411 ASLEDSATIRERV
+411 SMTIRERV
-424 IQARAIQT
+424 QNARAIQLKRF
-432 NRYSN
+432 NERSG
-437 RPEINTNAQMQATDL
+437 IITNAQMQSYEL
-452 KNWAQIDME
+452 KKWAQLDDP
-461 SSLLLKMAMEKFHL
+461 SAKLLKMAMEQFHL
-475 SARAHDRIIKVA
+475 SARAYDRIIKVA
-487 RTIADLEGLKNIQN
+487 RTIADLDGSKDIQN
-501 QHISEA
+501 QHISES
-507 IQYRT
+507 IQYRM
-512 LDRAGWGQS
+512 LDRAAWGQAY
-521 F
+521 

>member
-1 MSSFQRNMLVKTIG
+1 MLVKIIG

-20 MNAIGIQVEV
+20 MDAIGIQVEV

-64 HMPRTKLVINLAP
+64 QMPRTKLVINLAP
-77 ADIKKTGPAFDLP
+77 ADLKKTGPAFDLP

-101 LLPSNVLSQYLM
+101 IVHSTILSQFLM
-113 MGELSLNGALQ
+113 MGELSLNGAIQ

-131 MAIYAKEAGLDGLIV
+131 MAIYAKEAGLEGIIV
-146 PKINAPEAALIEGL
+146 PKINAPEASLIEGL
-160 KVFAFDHLT
+160 KVFAFEHLT

-176 HPNAFSPYQAA
+176 HPELFSPYQQTDAEIPPRTV
-187 ASTNYPIK
+187 S
-195 EDFDLDF
+195 FDVDF
-202 AMIKGQYQAK
+202 ATIKGQFQAK

-238 AKTSISIMPEM
+238 AKTSISILPNM

-263 IGKLPTMSSLMH
+263 LGKLPIKSALMH
-275 SRPFRNP
+275 TRPFRNP
-282 HHSLSAIALVGGGA
+282 HHSLSAIALVGGGSV
-296 IPQPG
+296 PQPG

-312 LDELPEFSRATIEI
+312 LDELPEFSRAAIEI
-326 LRQPMEAGM
+326 LRQPMEAGY

-340 ARQTVEFPSRFM
+340 ARQTTEFPSRFM

-367 PHKACTC
+367 PQKACTC
-374 SPSSIQKYL
+374 SPSSVQKYL

-396 QIEVVPVRYE
+396 QIEVVPISYE
-406 ELTNQ
+406 ELTSQEKIESSN
-411 ASLEDSATIRERV
+411 TIKNRV
-424 IQARAIQT
+424 IKAREIQT
-432 NRYSN
+432 DRFTHLAN
-437 RPEINTNAQMQATDL
+437 INTNAQMQAADL
-452 KNWAQIDME
+452 KQWAFLDKAS
-461 SSLLLKMAMEKFHL
+461 SSLLKLAMEQFHL

-487 RTIADLEGLKNIQN
+487 RTIADLDGAKDIQN

-512 LDRAGWGQS
+512 LDRAGWGQT

>member
-1 MSSFQRNMLVKTIG
+1 MLVKTRG
-15 ASLYG
+15 ASLFG
-20 MNAIGIQVEV
+20 MDAIGIQVEV
-30 NISMGQG
+30 NVSMGQG

-64 HMPRTKLVINLAP
+64 QMPRTKLVINLAP

-95 LAASDQ
+95 LAASGQ
-101 LLPSNVLSQYLM
+101 IVNSKVLTDYLM

-131 MAIYAKEAGLDGLIV
+131 MAIYAKEAGLDGLII
-146 PKINAPEAALIEGL
+146 PTKNADEASLIEGL
-160 KVFAFDHLT
+160 KVYAFDQLT

-176 HPNAFSPYQAA
+176 HPELYSPYQKNDSDQDA
-187 ASTNYPIK
+187 ASIVYPV
-195 EDFDLDF
+195 DF
-202 AMIKGQYQAK
+202 AFIKGQFQAK

-233 GKTML
+233 GKTLL
-238 AKTSISIMPEM
+238 AKTSISILPTM
-249 NLSETL
+249 SHAETL

-263 IGKLPTMSSLMH
+263 LGKLSQKAGLMQT
-275 SRPFRNP
+275 RPFRNP
-282 HHSLSAIALVGGGA
+282 HHSLSAIALVGGGS

-312 LDELPEFSRATIEI
+312 LDELPEFSRAAIEI
-326 LRQPMEAGM
+326 LRQPMEAGF

-340 ARQTVEFPSRFM
+340 SRQTVEFPSRFM

-367 PHKACTC
+367 PQKACTC
-374 SPSSIQKYL
+374 SPSIVGKYL

-396 QIEVVPVRYE
+396 QIEVVPVTYD
-406 ELTNQ
+406 ELTNNSIIES
-411 ASLEDSATIRERV
+411 SLTIRNRV
-424 IQARAIQT
+424 QNARAIQI
-432 NRYSN
+432 NRYAK
-437 RPEINTNAQMQATDL
+437 RPGINTNAQMQSYEL
-452 KNWAQIDME
+452 KEWAQLDDA
-461 SSLLLKMAMEKFHL
+461 SAKLLKMAMEQFQL
-475 SARAHDRIIKVA
+475 SARAYDRIIKVA
-487 RTIADLEGLKNIQN
+487 RTIADLDGSKDIQN
-501 QHISEA
+501 QHISES
-507 IQYRT
+507 IQYRM
-512 LDRAGWGQS
+512 LDRAGWGQAY
-521 F
+521 

>member
-1 MSSFQRNMLVKTIG
+1 MLVKTRG
-15 ASLYG
+15 ACLFG
-20 MNAIGIQVEV
+20 MDAIGIQVEV
-30 NISMGQG
+30 NVSMGQG

-64 HMPRTKLVINLAP
+64 QMTRTKLVINLAP

-101 LLPSNVLSQYLM
+101 IVNSKVLTHYLM

-131 MAIYAKEAGLDGLIV
+131 MAIYAKEAGLDGLII
-146 PKINAPEAALIEGL
+146 PSINAAEAALIEGL
-160 KVFAFDHLT
+160 KVYAFDHLN

-176 HPNAFSPYQAA
+176 HPELFSPFQKNDRDKEA
-187 ASTNYPIK
+187 ASIIYPV
-195 EDFDLDF
+195 DF
-202 AMIKGQYQAK
+202 AFIKGQFQAK

-233 GKTML
+233 GKTLL
-238 AKTSISIMPEM
+238 AKTSISILPTM
-249 NLSETL
+249 SHKETL

-263 IGKLPTMSSLMH
+263 MGKLSPLTGLMH
-275 SRPFRNP
+275 TRPFRNP
-282 HHSLSAIALVGGGA
+282 HHSLSAIALVGGGS

-312 LDELPEFSRATIEI
+312 LDELPEFSRAAIEI
-326 LRQPMEAGM
+326 LRQPMEAGS

-340 ARQTVEFPSRFM
+340 SRQTVEFPSRFM

-367 PHKACTC
+367 PQKACIC
-374 SPSSIQKYL
+374 SPSVVRKYL

-396 QIEVVPVRYE
+396 QIEVVPVSYE
-406 ELTNQ
+406 ELSNHNITEN
-411 ASLEDSATIRERV
+411 SMTIRERV
-424 IQARAIQT
+424 QNARTIQLKRFNQG
-432 NRYSN
+432 
-437 RPEINTNAQMQATDL
+437 PGINTNAQMQSYEL
-452 KNWAQIDME
+452 KKWAELDDA
-461 SSLLLKMAMEKFHL
+461 SSKLLKIAMEKFHL
-475 SARAHDRIIKVA
+475 SARAYDRIIKVA
-487 RTIADLEGLKNIQN
+487 RTIADLDGSKDIQN
-501 QHISEA
+501 QHISES
-507 IQYRT
+507 IQYRM
-512 LDRAGWGQS
+512 LDRAAWGQAY
-521 F
+521 

>member
-1 MSSFQRNMLVKTIG
+1 MD
-15 ASLYG
+15 
-20 MNAIGIQVEV
+20 AIGIQVEV
-30 NISMGQG
+30 NVSMGQG

-64 HMPRTKLVINLAP
+64 QMPRTKLVINLAP

-101 LLPSNVLSQYLM
+101 IVNSTVLTHYLM

-131 MAIYAKEAGLDGLIV
+131 MAIYAKDAGLDGLII
-146 PKINAPEAALIEGL
+146 PSLNAAEASLIEGL
-160 KVFAFDHLT
+160 KVYAFDHLN

-176 HPNAFSPYQAA
+176 HPELFSPFQKNDSDKE
-187 ASTNYPIK
+187 ASIIYPV
-195 EDFDLDF
+195 DF
-202 AMIKGQYQAK
+202 AFIKGQFQAK

-233 GKTML
+233 GKTLL
-238 AKTSISIMPEM
+238 AKTSISILPTM
-249 NLSETL
+249 SHKETL

-263 IGKLPTMSSLMH
+263 MGKLSPPSGLMH
-275 SRPFRNP
+275 TRPFRNP
-282 HHSLSAIALVGGGA
+282 HHSLSSIALVGGGS

-312 LDELPEFSRATIEI
+312 LDELPEFSRAAIEI
-326 LRQPMEAGM
+326 LRQPMEAGF

-340 ARQTVEFPSRFM
+340 SRQTVEFPSRFM

-367 PHKACTC
+367 PQKACTC
-374 SPSSIQKYL
+374 SPSNVRKYL

-396 QIEVVPVRYE
+396 QIEVVPVSYE
-406 ELTNQ
+406 ELTNHTITEN
-411 ASLEDSATIRERV
+411 SITIRERV
-424 IQARAIQT
+424 QNARAIQLKRF
-432 NRYSN
+432 NERSG
-437 RPEINTNAQMQATDL
+437 IITNAQMQSYEL
-452 KNWAQIDME
+452 KKWAQLDDA
-461 SSLLLKMAMEKFHL
+461 SAKLLKIAMEQFQL
-475 SARAHDRIIKVA
+475 SARAYDRIIKVA
-487 RTIADLEGLKNIQN
+487 RTIADLDGSKDIQN
-501 QHISEA
+501 QHISES
-507 IQYRT
+507 IQYRM
-512 LDRAGWGQS
+512 LDRAAWGQAY
-521 F
+521 

>member
-1 MSSFQRNMLVKTIG
+1 MLVKTRG

-20 MNAIGIQVEV
+20 MDAIGIQVEV
-30 NISMGQG
+30 NVSMGQG

-64 HMPRTKLVINLAP
+64 QMPRTKLVINLAP

-101 LLPSNVLSQYLM
+101 IVNSTVLSDYLM

-131 MAIYAKEAGLDGLIV
+131 MAIYAKEAGLAGLII
-146 PKINAPEAALIEGL
+146 PSINAAEASLIEGL
-160 KVFAFDHLT
+160 KVYAFNHLT
-169 EVTQFCN
+169 QVTHFCN
-176 HPNAFSPYQAA
+176 HPDSCSPFQQID
-187 ASTNYPIK
+187 SEKEIPITYPV
-195 EDFDLDF
+195 DFDF
-202 AMIKGQYQAK
+202 AFIRGQFQAK

-233 GKTML
+233 GKTLL
-238 AKTSISIMPEM
+238 AKTSISILPEM
-249 NLSETL
+249 SHAETL

-263 IGKLPTMSSLMH
+263 VGKLSSKKGLMQT
-275 SRPFRNP
+275 RPFRNP
-282 HHSLSAIALVGGGA
+282 HHSLSSIALVGGGS

-312 LDELPEFSRATIEI
+312 LDELPEFSRAAIEI
-326 LRQPMEAGM
+326 LRQPMEAGF

-340 ARQTVEFPSRFM
+340 SRQTVEFPSRFM

-367 PHKACTC
+367 PQKACTC
-374 SPSSIQKYL
+374 SPSSVGKYL

-396 QIEVVPVRYE
+396 QIEVVPVTYE
-406 ELTNQ
+406 ELTNHST
-411 ASLEDSATIRERV
+411 AENSLTIRNRV
-424 IQARAIQT
+424 QNARSIQLD
-432 NRYSN
+432 RYAK
-437 RPEINTNAQMQATDL
+437 RPGINTNAQMQSHDL
-452 KNWAQIDME
+452 KEWAQLDDA
-461 SSLLLKMAMEKFHL
+461 SANLLKMAMEQFHL
-475 SARAHDRIIKVA
+475 SARAYDRIIKVA
-487 RTIADLEGLKNIQN
+487 RTIADLDGSKEIQN
-501 QHISEA
+501 QHISES
-507 IQYRT
+507 IQYRI
-512 LDRAGWGQS
+512 LDRAGWGQVY
-521 F
+521 

>member
-1 MSSFQRNMLVKTIG
+1 MLVKTRG

-20 MNAIGIQVEV
+20 MDAIGIQVEV
-30 NISMGQG
+30 NVSMGQG

-64 HMPRTKLVINLAP
+64 QMPRTKLVINLAP

-90 IAIGI
+90 IAVGI

-101 LLPSNVLSQYLM
+101 IINSPVLSDYLM

-131 MAIYAKEAGLDGLIV
+131 MAIYAKEAGLAGLII
-146 PKINAPEAALIEGL
+146 PSINAAEASLIEGL
-160 KVFAFDHLT
+160 KVYAFDHLT
-169 EVTQFCN
+169 EVTNFCN
-176 HPNAFSPYQAA
+176 HPESYTPFEQIDADKETPIS
-187 ASTNYPIK
+187 YP
-195 EDFDLDF
+195 LDF
-202 AMIKGQYQAK
+202 AFIKGQLQAK

-233 GKTML
+233 GKTLL
-238 AKTSISIMPEM
+238 AKTSIGILPEM
-249 NLSETL
+249 SHAETL

-263 IGKLPTMSSLMH
+263 LGKLSPKAGLMQT
-275 SRPFRNP
+275 RPFRNP
-282 HHSLSAIALVGGGA
+282 HHSLSSIALVGGGS

-312 LDELPEFSRATIEI
+312 LDELPEFSRAAIEI
-326 LRQPMEAGM
+326 LRQPMEAGF

-340 ARQTVEFPSRFM
+340 SRQTVEFPSRFM

-367 PHKACTC
+367 PQKACTC
-374 SPSSIQKYL
+374 SPSSVGKYL

-396 QIEVVPVRYE
+396 QIEVVPVSYE
-406 ELTNQ
+406 ELTSNSIIEN
-411 ASLEDSATIRERV
+411 SLTIRNRV
-424 IQARAIQT
+424 QKARAIQL
-432 NRYSN
+432 NRYAK
-437 RPEINTNAQMQATDL
+437 RLGINTNAQMQSYEL
-452 KNWAQIDME
+452 KAWAQLDDA
-461 SSLLLKMAMEKFHL
+461 SATLLKMAMEQFHL
-475 SARAHDRIIKVA
+475 SARAYDRIIKVA
-487 RTIADLEGLKNIQN
+487 RTIADLDGSKEIQN
-501 QHISEA
+501 QHISES

-512 LDRAGWGQS
+512 LDRVGWGQA

>member
-1 MSSFQRNMLVKTIG
+1 MLVKTRG
-15 ASLYG
+15 ASLFG
-20 MNAIGIQVEV
+20 MDAIGIQVEV
-30 NISMGQG
+30 NVSMGQG

-64 HMPRTKLVINLAP
+64 QMPRTKLVINLAP

-101 LLPSNVLSQYLM
+101 IINSAVLTDYLM

-131 MAIYAKEAGLDGLIV
+131 MAIYAKEAGLAGLII
-146 PKINAPEAALIEGL
+146 PSINAAEASLIEGL
-160 KVFAFDHLT
+160 KVYAFDHLT
-169 EVTQFCN
+169 EVTNFCN
-176 HPNAFSPYQAA
+176 HP
-187 ASTNYPIK
+187 ASFTPFQQIEIDKETPITYPV
-195 EDFDLDF
+195 DF
-202 AMIKGQYQAK
+202 AFIKGQLQAK

-233 GKTML
+233 GKTLL
-238 AKTSISIMPEM
+238 AKTSISILPEM
-249 NLSETL
+249 SHAETL

-263 IGKLPTMSSLMH
+263 VGKLSSSTGLMQT
-275 SRPFRNP
+275 RPFRNP
-282 HHSLSAIALVGGGA
+282 HHSLSAIALVGGGS

-312 LDELPEFSRATIEI
+312 LDELPEFSRAAIEI
-326 LRQPMEAGM
+326 LRQPMEAGF

-340 ARQTVEFPSRFM
+340 SRQTVEFPSRFM

-367 PHKACTC
+367 PQKACTC
-374 SPSSIQKYL
+374 SPSNVGKYL

-396 QIEVVPVRYE
+396 QIEVVPVTYE
-406 ELTNQ
+406 ELTNN
-411 ASLEDSATIRERV
+411 SIIECSMTIRNRV
-424 IQARAIQT
+424 QKARAIQLK
-432 NRYSN
+432 RYAK
-437 RPEINTNAQMQATDL
+437 RIGINTNAQMQSYDL
-452 KNWAQIDME
+452 KEWAQLDGT
-461 SSLLLKMAMEKFHL
+461 SATLLKSAMEQFHL
-475 SARAHDRIIKVA
+475 SARAYERIIKVA
-487 RTIADLEGLKNIQN
+487 RTIADLDGSKDIQN
-501 QHISEA
+501 QHISES

-512 LDRAGWGQS
+512 LDRAGWGQAY
-521 F
+521 

>member
-1 MSSFQRNMLVKTIG
+1 MLVKTRG
-15 ASLYG
+15 ACLFG
-20 MNAIGIQVEV
+20 MDAIGIQVEV
-30 NISMGQG
+30 NVSMGQG

-64 HMPRTKLVINLAP
+64 QMPRTKLVINLAP

-101 LLPSNVLSQYLM
+101 IVNSSVLTQYLM
-113 MGELSLNGALQ
+113 MGELSLNGAIQ

-131 MAIYAKEAGLDGLIV
+131 MAIYAKEAGLEGLII
-146 PKINAPEAALIEGL
+146 PSKNAAEASLIEGL
-160 KVFAFDHLT
+160 KVYAFDHLN

-176 HPNAFSPYQAA
+176 HPELFSPFQKNDSDKEAA
-187 ASTNYPIK
+187 IIYPV
-195 EDFDLDF
+195 DF
-202 AMIKGQYQAK
+202 AFIKGQFQAK

-233 GKTML
+233 GKTLL
-238 AKTSISIMPEM
+238 AKTSISILPAM
-249 NLSETL
+249 SHAETL

-263 IGKLPTMSSLMH
+263 LGKLSQKAGLMQT
-275 SRPFRNP
+275 RPFRNP
-282 HHSLSAIALVGGGA
+282 HHSLSSIALVGGGS

-312 LDELPEFSRATIEI
+312 LDELPEFSRAAIEI
-326 LRQPMEAGM
+326 LRQPMEAGF

-340 ARQTVEFPSRFM
+340 SRQTVEFPSRFM

-367 PHKACTC
+367 PQKACTC
-374 SPSSIQKYL
+374 SPSNVRKYL

-396 QIEVVPVRYE
+396 QIEVVPVSYE
-406 ELTNQ
+406 ELTNH
-411 ASLEDSATIRERV
+411 SITENSMTIRKRV
-424 IQARAIQT
+424 QNARAIQLKRF
-432 NRYSN
+432 NQ
-437 RPEINTNAQMQATDL
+437 RPDIVTNAQMQTYEL
-452 KNWAQIDME
+452 KKWAQLDE
-461 SSLLLKMAMEKFHL
+461 ASAKLLKIAMEQFQL
-475 SARAHDRIIKVA
+475 SARAYDRIIKVA
-487 RTIADLEGLKNIQN
+487 RTIADLDGSKDIQN
-501 QHISEA
+501 QHISES
-507 IQYRT
+507 IQYRM
-512 LDRAGWGQS
+512 LDRAAWGQAY
-521 F
+521 

>member
-1 MSSFQRNMLVKTIG
+1 MLVKTIG
-15 ASLYG
+15 ASLFG
-20 MNAIGIQVEV
+20 MDAIGIQVEV
-30 NISMGQG
+30 NVSMGQG

-64 HMPRTKLVINLAP
+64 QMPRTKLVINLAP

-101 LLPSNVLSQYLM
+101 IVNSSVLTDYLM
-113 MGELSLNGALQ
+113 MGELSLNGKLQ

-131 MAIYAKEAGLDGLIV
+131 MAIYAKEAGLAGLII
-146 PKINAPEAALIEGL
+146 PTINAAEASLIEGL

-169 EVTQFCN
+169 EVTDFCN
-176 HPNAFSPYQAA
+176 HPESSSPFEKNV
-187 ASTNYPIK
+187 SDIETPISYPV
-195 EDFDLDF
+195 DF
-202 AMIKGQYQAK
+202 AFIKGQLQAK

-233 GKTML
+233 GKTLL
-238 AKTSISIMPEM
+238 AKTSISILPAMSH
-249 NLSETL
+249 LETL

-263 IGKLPTMSSLMH
+263 LGKLSTKTGLMQT
-275 SRPFRNP
+275 RPFRNP
-282 HHSLSAIALVGGGA
+282 HHSLSAIALVGGGS

-312 LDELPEFSRATIEI
+312 LDELPEFSRAAIEI
-326 LRQPMEAGM
+326 LRQPMEAGF

-340 ARQTVEFPSRFM
+340 SRQTVEFPSRFM

-367 PHKACTC
+367 PQKACTC
-374 SPSSIQKYL
+374 SPSSVGKYL

-396 QIEVVPVRYE
+396 QIEVVPVTYE
-406 ELTNQ
+406 ELSNHTL
-411 ASLEDSATIRERV
+411 SESSTTIRKRV
-424 IQARAIQT
+424 QNARALQLK
-432 NRYSN
+432 RYAK
-437 RPEINTNAQMQATDL
+437 RPGINVNAQMESYEL
-452 KNWAQIDME
+452 KVWAQLDDG
-461 SSLLLKMAMEKFHL
+461 SAKLLKLAMEQFHL
-475 SARAHDRIIKVA
+475 SARAYDRIIKVA
-487 RTIADLEGLKNIQN
+487 RTLADLDGSKDIQN
-501 QHISEA
+501 QHISES
-507 IQYRT
+507 IQYRI
-512 LDRAGWGQS
+512 LDRAAWGQTY
-521 F
+521 

>member
-1 MSSFQRNMLVKTIG
+1 MLVKTRG
-15 ASLYG
+15 ASLFG
-20 MNAIGIQVEV
+20 MDAIGIQVEV
-30 NISMGQG
+30 NVSMGQG

-64 HMPRTKLVINLAP
+64 QMPRTKLVINLAP

-101 LLPSNVLSQYLM
+101 IVNSKVLTDYLM

-131 MAIYAKEAGLDGLIV
+131 MAIYAKEAGLDGLII
-146 PKINAPEAALIEGL
+146 PTKNADEASLIEGL
-160 KVFAFDHLT
+160 KVYAFDQLT

-176 HPNAFSPYQAA
+176 HPELYSPYQKNDSDQDA
-187 ASTNYPIK
+187 ASIVYPV
-195 EDFDLDF
+195 DF
-202 AMIKGQYQAK
+202 AFIKGQFQAK

-233 GKTML
+233 GKTLL
-238 AKTSISIMPEM
+238 AKTSISILPTM
-249 NLSETL
+249 SHAETL

-263 IGKLPTMSSLMH
+263 LGKLSQKAGLMQT
-275 SRPFRNP
+275 RPFRNP
-282 HHSLSAIALVGGGA
+282 HHSLSAIALVGGGS

-312 LDELPEFSRATIEI
+312 LDELPEFSRAAIEI
-326 LRQPMEAGM
+326 LRQPMEAGF

-340 ARQTVEFPSRFM
+340 SRQTVEFPSRFM

-367 PHKACTC
+367 PQKACTC
-374 SPSSIQKYL
+374 SPSIVGKYL

-396 QIEVVPVRYE
+396 QIEVVPVTYE
-406 ELTNQ
+406 ELTNNSIIES
-411 ASLEDSATIRERV
+411 SLIIRNRV
-424 IQARAIQT
+424 QNARAIQI
-432 NRYSN
+432 NRYAK
-437 RPEINTNAQMQATDL
+437 RPGINTNAQMQSYEL
-452 KNWAQIDME
+452 KEWAQLDNA
-461 SSLLLKMAMEKFHL
+461 SAKLLKMAMEQFQL
-475 SARAHDRIIKVA
+475 SARAYDRIIKVA
-487 RTIADLEGLKNIQN
+487 RTIADLDGSKDIQN
-501 QHISEA
+501 QHISES
-507 IQYRT
+507 IQYRM
-512 LDRAGWGQS
+512 LDRAGWGQAY
-521 F
+521 

>member
-1 MSSFQRNMLVKTIG
+1 MLVKTRG
-15 ASLYG
+15 ASLFG
-20 MNAIGIQVEV
+20 MDAIGIQVEV
-30 NISMGQG
+30 NVSMGQG

-64 HMPRTKLVINLAP
+64 QMPRTKLVINLAP

-101 LLPSNVLSQYLM
+101 IVNSKVLTDYLM
-113 MGELSLNGALQ
+113 MGELSLNGSIQ

-131 MAIYAKEAGLDGLIV
+131 MAIYAKEAGLDGLII
-146 PKINAPEAALIEGL
+146 PTKNAAEASLIEGL
-160 KVFAFDHLT
+160 KVYAFDQLT

-176 HPNAFSPYQAA
+176 HPELYSPYQKNDSDQDA
-187 ASTNYPIK
+187 ASIVYPV
-195 EDFDLDF
+195 DF
-202 AMIKGQYQAK
+202 AFIKGQFQAK

-233 GKTML
+233 GKTLL
-238 AKTSISIMPEM
+238 AKTSISILPTM
-249 NLSETL
+249 SHAETL

-263 IGKLPTMSSLMH
+263 LGKLSQKAGLMQT
-275 SRPFRNP
+275 RPFRNP
-282 HHSLSAIALVGGGA
+282 HHSLSAIALVGGGS

-312 LDELPEFSRATIEI
+312 LDELPEFSRAAIEI
-326 LRQPMEAGM
+326 LRQPMEAGF

-340 ARQTVEFPSRFM
+340 SRQTVEFPSRFM

-367 PHKACTC
+367 PQKACTC
-374 SPSSIQKYL
+374 SPSIVGKYL

-396 QIEVVPVRYE
+396 QIEVVPVTYD
-406 ELTNQ
+406 ELTNNSIIES
-411 ASLEDSATIRERV
+411 SLTIRNRV
-424 IQARAIQT
+424 QNARAIQI
-432 NRYSN
+432 NRYAK
-437 RPEINTNAQMQATDL
+437 RPGINTNAQMQSYEL
-452 KNWAQIDME
+452 KEWAQLDNA
-461 SSLLLKMAMEKFHL
+461 SAKLLKMAMEQFQL
-475 SARAHDRIIKVA
+475 SARAYDRIIKVA
-487 RTIADLEGLKNIQN
+487 RTIADLDGSKDIQN
-501 QHISEA
+501 QHISES
-507 IQYRT
+507 IQYRM
-512 LDRAGWGQS
+512 LDRAGWGQAY
-521 F
+521 